1 MAVGLIEEAETLI
14 KENEALL
21 PIGKV
26 DHSSSKFEYYLNMN
40 EEELDEMDK
49 GDCCAAQYS
58 LTQYAI
64 TVNKSLNWIQSK
76 LKINTLIF
84 QRELMTV
91 YHSYNE
97 FLGKDLII
105 ASAVNEYGH
114 LKDMQDEILKLD
126 ALVGSMQGL
135 VGQIDR
141 LLMILRDLSFSKGKS

>member
-1 MAVGLIEEAETLI
+1 
-14 KENEALL
+14 
-21 PIGKV
+21 
-26 DHSSSKFEYYLNMN
+26 
-40 EEELDEMDK
+40 
-49 GDCCAAQYS
+49 
-58 LTQYAI
+58 
-64 TVNKSLNWIQSK
+64 
-76 LKINTLIF
+76 
-84 QRELMTV
+84 MTV